1 MSSLHDFAFRSFFKI
16 LFASANGIGQAF
28 PQRRS
33 DEYAPQKD
41 KTIARPQK
49 NNNRGRYRDMTRVN
63 DRIRAPKV
71 RVVNANGD
79 QLGVMSSREALSKAQ
94 SVGLDLVEIAGKA
107 DPPVCKIIDYGKYK
121 YTQAKL
127 KKGVKKTSTRM
138 KEVKFRVGTGDH
150 DYNIKLGRAETFLE
164 GNHKVRFV
172 LQFRGRENAHKDL
185 GFVVL
190 KRIIEDLKTMAAV
203 DQQPRLNG
211 RAVAMILSPLP
222 AHQRKRH
229 FQLYHGELIEED
241 GPDEEEDDEEVSS
254 ADLISDDDEDESD
267 SDETEA
273 DEVDE
278 ESSKA

>member
-1 MSSLHDFAFRSFFKI
+1 
-16 LFASANGIGQAF
+16 
-28 PQRRS
+28 
-33 DEYAPQKD
+33 
-41 KTIARPQK
+41 
-49 NNNRGRYRDMTRVN
+49 MTRIN

-71 RVVNANGD
+71 RVVNSNGE
-79 QLGVMSSREALSKAQ
+79 QLGVMSSRDALAKAQ
-94 SVGLDLVEIAGKA
+94 SVGLDLVEIAGQA

-127 KKGVKKTSTRM
+127 KKGKSKASTRM

-150 DYNIKLGRAETFLE
+150 DYNIKLGRAEDFLE

-172 LQFRGRENAHKDL
+172 LQFKGRENAHKDL

-203 DQQPRLNG
+203 DQPPRLNG

-229 FQLYHGELIEED
+229 FHLYHGELIEED
-241 GPDEEEDDEEVSS
+241 EPDEEDDEGEDQEVESEDSEEKDS
-254 ADLISDDDEDESD
+254 APAAAEEPKKSED
-267 SDETEA
+267 
-273 DEVDE
+273 
-278 ESSKA
+278 